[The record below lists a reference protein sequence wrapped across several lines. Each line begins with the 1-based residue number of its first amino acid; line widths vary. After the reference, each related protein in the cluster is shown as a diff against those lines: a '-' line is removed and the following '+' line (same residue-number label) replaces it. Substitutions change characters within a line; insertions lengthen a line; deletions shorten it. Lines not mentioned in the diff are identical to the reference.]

1 MPTKPLPEPPEPQI
15 EAELVPELPVKEGV
29 EAPDSP
35 LPSLLPNPYSGFLVP
50 QMSFQVQC

>member
-35 LPSLLPNPYSGFLVP
+35 LPSLLPNPYSGFLVS
-50 QMSFQVQC
+50 QMSFQIQC